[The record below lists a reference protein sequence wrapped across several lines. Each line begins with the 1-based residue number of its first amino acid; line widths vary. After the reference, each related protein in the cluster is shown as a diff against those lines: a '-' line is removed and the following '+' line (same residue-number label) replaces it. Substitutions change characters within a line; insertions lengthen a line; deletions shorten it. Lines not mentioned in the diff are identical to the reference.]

1 MILILDFGSQYTKL
15 IARRIRELGVYSEIL
30 PWDKSAKEILL
41 RNPEGLIFSGGP
53 ASALDPNCPV
63 PDPEIFQSDIPIL
76 GICYGMQI
84 IAKMLG
90 GKLTSQEE
98 REYGKTKIKIEKYS
112 PLFEGI
118 PRETFVW
125 MSHGDSVISPPPGFE
140 TIASGERVKIAAME
154 NPEKKIYCL
163 QFHPEVA
170 HTDHGRK
177 ILDNFITKICNAKK
191 DWNME
196 SFLKR
201 TISEIAQKVGNEK
214 VLCALSGGVDSTVA
228 ATLVKKA
235 IGNRLIA
242 VFVNNGLLREGEAE
256 EVKSFFE
263 SRGFNLIYVDASD
276 RFLEKLKGIT
286 DPEEKRKT
294 IGYEF
299 IRIFEETASK
309 LGRVRYLLQGT
320 LYPDVIESG
329 SGGKGAARIKS
340 HHNVGGLPEKLSF
353 ELLEPLRELFKDEVR
368 KLGRALGIPE
378 RVIKRH
384 PFPGP
389 GLAVRTLGEITKE
402 KLRILRKADKIVQ
415 EEFLSSGWYDK
426 VWQAFAVLLPIR
438 SVGVMG
444 DERSYG
450 YTIAI
455 RVVESEDGMTADW
468 SRLPHELLEKISN
481 RITREVGEITRV
493 VYDIT
498 SKPPATIEWE

>member
-30 PWDKSAKEILL
+30 PWDKKADEILL
-41 RNPEGLIFSGGP
+41 KKPKGLILSGGP
-53 ASALDPNCPV
+53 ASVLAPNPPT
-63 PDPEIFQSDIPIL
+63 PDLRILRSGIPLL

-90 GKLTSQEE
+90 GKLESQKE
-98 REYGKTKIKIEKYS
+98 REYGRTKIKIRGNS
-112 PLFEGI
+112 PLFDGVPE
-118 PRETFVW
+118 ESFVW

-140 TIASGERVKIAAME
+140 IIASGEGVKIAAME
-154 NPEKKIYCL
+154 DRKRKIYCL
-163 QFHPEVA
+163 QFHPEVI
-170 HTDHGRK
+170 HTDHGKR
-177 ILDNFITKICNAKK
+177 ILDNFITKVCEAEKN
-191 DWNME
+191 WNME
-196 SFLKR
+196 NFLKR
-201 TISEIAQKVGNEK
+201 MIPEMAQKVGEEK

-235 IGNRLIA
+235 IGDRLIA
-242 VFVNNGLLREGEAE
+242 VFVNNGLLREKEAE
-256 EVKSFFE
+256 EVRNFFE

-276 RFLEKLKGIT
+276 RFLKRLKGIT
-286 DPEEKRKT
+286 DPEEKRKI
-294 IGYEF
+294 IGHEF
-299 IRIFEETASK
+299 ISVFEETASK
-309 LGRVRYLLQGT
+309 LGNVRYLLQGT

-340 HHNVGGLPEKLSF
+340 HHNVGGLPEKLRF
-353 ELLEPLRELFKDEVR
+353 GLLEPLRELFKDEVR
-368 KLGRALGIPE
+368 NLGRALGIPE
-378 RVIKRH
+378 KVIKRH

-389 GLAVRTLGEITKE
+389 GLAVRILGEITEE
-402 KLRILRKADKIVQ
+402 KLRILRKADRIVQ
-415 EEFLSSGWYDK
+415 EEFITSGWYDK

-468 SRLPHELLEKISN
+468 VKLPHNLLERISN
-481 RITREVGEITRV
+481 RITREVREITRV